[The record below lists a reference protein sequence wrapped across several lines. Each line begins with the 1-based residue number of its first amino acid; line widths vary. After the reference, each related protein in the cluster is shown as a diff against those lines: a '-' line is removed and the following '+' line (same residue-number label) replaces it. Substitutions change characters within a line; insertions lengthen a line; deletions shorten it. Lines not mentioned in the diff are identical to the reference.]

1 MYSKVIKPTVQAPPG
16 IIDDQKMNWL
26 KLNGVKPIT
35 LQVIREAMR
44 THEGAKQLGKERIVG
59 AFQLY
64 RKYNGDFM
72 FYTHKYFEETPL
84 QELKRKHRR
93 NLYMFVFPII
103 IGRVCLGI
111 ERLFERRV
119 RRSGKSTKGFD
130 H

>member
-1 MYSKVIKPTVQAPPG
+1 MIKKTVQAPPG
-16 IIDDQKMNWL
+16 TIDHQKMSWL
-26 KLNGVKPIT
+26 KRNGVKPIT

-44 THEGAKQLGKERIVG
+44 TNEGAKQLGQERIVG

-93 NLYMFVFPII
+93 NLYMFVFPIT
-103 IGRVCLGI
+103 IGRVCLSI
-111 ERLFERRV
+111 ESLFERRV
-119 RRSGKSTKGFD
+119 RPGGRSTKGFD